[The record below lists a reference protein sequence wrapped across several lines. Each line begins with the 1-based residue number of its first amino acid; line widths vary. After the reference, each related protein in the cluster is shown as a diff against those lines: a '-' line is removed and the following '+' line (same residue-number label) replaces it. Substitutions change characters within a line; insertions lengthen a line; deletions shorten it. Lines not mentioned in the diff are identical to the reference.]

1 MFLAN
6 NTGHNI
12 MINPMMRNGSQYT
25 HSARLSALDGWRG
38 LAILGV
44 LFDHFVT
51 KSGINLGRFG
61 VELFFV
67 LSGRLMAEI
76 LFVQKMPLNVFFL
89 RRFSRVYPALF
100 VFVLG
105 SGLIIATR

>member
-1 MFLAN
+1 
-6 NTGHNI
+6 
-12 MINPMMRNGSQYT
+12 MMRNGSQYRN
-25 HSARLSALDGWRG
+25 SAIISALDGWRG

-76 LFVQKMPLNVFFL
+76 LFVQKMPLDFFL

-100 VFVLG
+100 VFVLAM
-105 SGLIIATR
+105 GLTSLALHGI

>member
-1 MFLAN
+1 MVVG
-6 NTGHNI
+6 TGVTRKVLYVSTVTIYNRK
-12 MINPMMRNGSQYT
+12 M
-25 HSARLSALDGWRG
+25 
-38 LAILGV
+38 LGEQ
-44 LFDHFVT
+44 HRFVT

-76 LFVQKMPLNVFFL
+76 LFVQKMPLDFFL

-100 VFVLG
+100 VFVLAM
-105 SGLIIATR
+105 GLTSLALHGI